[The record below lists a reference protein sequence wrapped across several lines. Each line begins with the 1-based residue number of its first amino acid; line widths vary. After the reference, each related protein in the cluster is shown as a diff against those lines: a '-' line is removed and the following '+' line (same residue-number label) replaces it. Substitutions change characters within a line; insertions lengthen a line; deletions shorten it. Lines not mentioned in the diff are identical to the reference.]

1 MGKIHFDLTLD
12 TKDFTASVRQA
23 EAAAGNLTRKVKS
36 EGDQMDAV
44 FKKLA
49 KGAASLG
56 VAFSAQQ
63 FVSNIVKIRGEFQQ
77 TEIAMETMLG
87 SADKADALISQLVQ
101 TAAKTPFGMTDITQG
116 AKQLL
121 AYGVASEEV
130 NDTLIRLG
138 NVASGLSIPL
148 NDLVYLYGTTM
159 TQGRV
164 FTQDMRQFMG
174 RGIPLADELAK
185 QFGVSKDKVN
195 ELVTAG
201 KVGFPEVKK
210 AIESMTN
217 EGGKF
222 YNLMEKQSSSLTGQ
236 ISNLEDAWDMMLND
250 LGEKIQG
257 IAGTGI
263 SIAGVLVENYEKV
276 GKVIVGVAA
285 SYGTYR
291 AALLAVAAAEKV
303 QAVQRLAAI
312 KHTTAM
318 SIATGALKKQMAGLS
333 AVMKTNPYVLLA
345 SAVVGVTAAI
355 FSFNKRQNEAVKTT
369 GDASRK
375 INEET
380 QALKELFDAAKD
392 QTKSE
397 KERADAI
404 DKINARYGDKLK
416 NLLSEKSSVDDLT
429 QAYQQLTAA
438 ITEKYLAE
446 VKESMVGKQQ
456 KKFTNAQNTLYGRVQ
471 NIAGKSG
478 LSQKQQGR
486 MTAQMQEWI
495 TKYGEYN
502 NATEVYDALTKIY
515 EDYGGKELSNN
526 AYSKLFGSIWDFKDT
541 QEQLDLAEKGY
552 NEYAVGYK
560 SVISAISN
568 EATKATAEQR
578 TSLSDIVKNLESMLA
593 KMKSLRAKAAKEGL
607 TEAEA
612 KELAQTSTEVD
623 EAKKKYKEYTGREY
637 GKTDNAISK
646 SNTALDKTRATSEKA
661 AARKLEDIENEVA
674 QAQINAMAN
683 GAEKTRKQRELDN
696 KLEIQQI
703 ERNKEDYINALVERA
718 RAIQDAEQEAA
729 AAKNGNGY
737 KKETFNEAGARKTAE
752 RSQGAQAYDTILAD
766 TRSRQEST
774 RLKAEADAMQE
785 YLIQYGTYEEKK
797 LNITQKYAALIAEAE
812 TEGGRMS
819 LVKQQEEELYE
830 LEQAYKKTAGA
841 IQDLFADLSHKSAKD
856 LNAIAD
862 EGEKALAFLKGS
874 EWSKDNA
881 FGISEETF
889 NQIKDDPSK
898 LKDIADA
905 IEQIRGKADDL
916 EPAFRKITEGIK
928 EFIKAGRGTEDFDK
942 SLSKIKSGV
951 GEITNAANFLSESF
965 SSVGD
970 ALGVE
975 WMTDAAS
982 GIDSAV
988 NVTETTMKGAEI
1000 GASFGPIG
1008 AAAGAA
1014 VGLVS
1019 SLATE
1024 IGKAHDA
1031 AKQKTIDKLAN
1042 DVAKLN
1048 DEYNDLADSI
1058 DKAYSVDKAD
1068 LIDQQNANLEAQN
1081 ANLEKMI
1088 KAEEGK
1094 KKSDK
1099 KQIEEWNKQINENNK
1114 QIEENIEK
1122 AQEAINGISFDSFRD
1137 KFKDALMD
1145 MEGSADDWADDVSD
1159 IIRNAMYD
1167 DLLKDFNE
1175 ESEPLLKELAE
1186 ALNEGDE
1193 ARIKET
1199 EKQLN
1204 ELYDKYKPQ
1213 AEKIDKNHGSNKS
1226 TRSATSK
1233 GIAQASQDSVDELN
1247 GRMTAIQSHT
1257 FSINNGVLSLVDT
1270 TSQMLARVT
1279 AIETNTG
1286 FLRDIERSVLEVRS
1300 EVENMRLHGIK
1311 VNV

>member
-12 TKDFTASVRQA
+12 TKDFTASIRQA

-56 VAFSAQQ
+56 IAFSAQQ
-63 FVSNIVKIRGEFQQ
+63 IVTNIVKIRGEFQQ

-87 SADKADALISQLVQ
+87 SADKANALISQLVQ
-101 TAAKTPFGMTDITQG
+101 TAAKTPFGMTEVTKG

-121 AYGVASEEV
+121 AYGVAAEEV
-130 NDTLIRLG
+130 NDTLVRLG
-138 NVASGLSIPL
+138 NIASGLSIPL

-185 QFGVSKDKVN
+185 QFGVSKDKVS

-210 AIESMTN
+210 AIEAMTN

-236 ISNLEDAWDMMLND
+236 WSNLKDAWDMMLND

-257 IAGTGI
+257 IAGTGM

-276 GKVIVGVAA
+276 GKVIIGVAA

-318 SIATGALKKQMAGLS
+318 SVATGVLKKQMAGLN

-345 SAVVGVTAAI
+345 SAVVGAAAAI

-369 GDASRK
+369 GEASRK

-397 KERADAI
+397 KERAEAI

-429 QAYQQLTAA
+429 RAYQQLTAA

-456 KKFTNAQNTLYGRVQ
+456 AKFNDAQNTLYGRIQ
-471 NIAGKSG
+471 NIAGDSG
-478 LSQKQQGR
+478 LPKKQQGR
-486 MTAQMQEWI
+486 MVAQMQEWV
-495 TKYGEYN
+495 TKYGKYN
-502 NATEVYDALTKIY
+502 DATEVYDALTKIY
-515 EDYGGKELSNN
+515 ENYRGKELSTR
-526 AYSKLFGSIWDFKDT
+526 ADGKLFGSIWDFKDT
-541 QEQLDLAEKGY
+541 QEQLDLAEKSY
-552 NEYAVGYK
+552 NEYAAGYK
-560 SVISAISN
+560 SVIDAIP
-568 EATKATAEQR
+568 KATQNAAEEQR
-578 TSLSDIVKNLESMLA
+578 TSLADIVKNLDSMLA
-593 KMKSLRAKAAKEGL
+593 KIKSLRAKAAKEGL

-612 KELAQTSTEVD
+612 KELEQTSAEVD
-623 EAKKKYKEYTGREY
+623 ETKKKYKEYTGREY
-637 GKTDNAISK
+637 GKTDNTISK
-646 SNTALDKTRATSEKA
+646 SNAALNKTRAAAEKA
-661 AARKLEDIENEVA
+661 TAREREDIENEVE
-674 QAQINAMAN
+674 QAQINALAN
-683 GAEKTRKQRELDN
+683 SSEKTRKQRALDS

-703 ERNKEDYINALVERA
+703 ERNKEDYIDALVERA
-718 RAIQDAEQEAA
+718 RAIHDAEQEAA
-729 AAKNGNGY
+729 AAKNGNDY
-737 KKETFNEAGARKTAE
+737 KKTTFNEAGARKTAE
-752 RSQGAQAYDTILAD
+752 GSQGAQAYDTILAE
-766 TRSRQEST
+766 TRSKQEST

-830 LEQAYKKTAGA
+830 LEQAYKKTASA

-862 EGEKALAFLKGS
+862 EGEKALAFLKGG
-874 EWSKDNA
+874 EWSKDNT
-881 FGISEETF
+881 FGISEEAF

-905 IEQIRGKADDL
+905 IEQIRDKADDL
-916 EPAFRKITEGIK
+916 EPAFKKITEGIK
-928 EFIKAGRGTEDFDK
+928 EFVKASKGTEDFDK
-942 SLSKIKSGV
+942 SLSKIKSGL
-951 GEITNAANFLSESF
+951 GEITNAAGFLSDTF

-975 WMTDAAS
+975 WMTDVAD
-982 GIDSAV
+982 GIDSAI
-988 NVTETTMKGAEI
+988 NVVDTTMKGAEI

-1019 SLATE
+1019 SLTTE
-1024 IGKAHDA
+1024 ISKAHDA

-1048 DEYNDLADSI
+1048 DEYNDLADSV

-1068 LIDQQNANLEAQN
+1068 LIEQQNANLEAQN

-1099 KQIEEWNKQINENNK
+1099 KQIEEWNKQIKENDK
-1114 QIEENIEK
+1114 KIDENAEK
-1122 AQEAINGISFDSFRD
+1122 AQEAINGISFDSFHD

-1145 MEGSADDWADDVSD
+1145 LEGDADSWADDVSD
-1159 IIRNAMYD
+1159 IIRDAMYEN
-1167 DLLKDFNE
+1167 LLKDFDE
-1175 ESEPLLKELAE
+1175 EAKPLLDELAE
-1186 ALNEGDE
+1186 AQKAGDYEWIKRIEAELNG
-1193 ARIKET
+1193 
-1199 EKQLN
+1199 
-1204 ELYDKYKPQ
+1204 LYDKYKHD
-1213 AEKIDKNHGSNKS
+1213 AGLIDENFGSDNS
-1226 TRSATSK
+1226 SRSATNK

-1286 FLRDIERSVLEVRS
+1286 FLRNIERSMHEVRS

>member
-12 TKDFTASVRQA
+12 TKDFTASIRQA
-23 EAAAGNLTRKVKS
+23 EAATGNLTRKIKS
-36 EGDQMDAV
+36 EGDQMDTV

-49 KGAASLG
+49 QGAASLG

-87 SADKADALISQLVQ
+87 SADKANVLISQLVQ

-121 AYGVASEEV
+121 AYGIASEEV
-130 NDTLIRLG
+130 NDTLTRLG
-138 NVASGLSIPL
+138 NIASGLSIPL

-164 FTQDMRQFMG
+164 FAQDMRQFMG

-185 QFGVSKDKVN
+185 QFGVSKDKVS

-210 AIESMTN
+210 AIEAMTD

-222 YNLMEKQSSSLTGQ
+222 FNLMEKQSSSLTGQ

-263 SIAGVLVENYEKV
+263 SIASVLVENYEKV
-276 GKVIVGVAA
+276 GKIVIGVAA

-291 AALLAVAAAEKV
+291 AALLAVAAAEKM

-312 KHTTAM
+312 KHITAM
-318 SIATGALKKQMAGLS
+318 SIATEALKKQMVGLNI
-333 AVMKTNPYVLLA
+333 AMKTNPYVLLA
-345 SAVVGVTAAI
+345 SAVVGVSAALWAMRDSASAAERAQRRFHKEQEDAAAKASESAKEIQKLLDTARDEYRSIIDRTEALIGLKNAYPSI
-355 FSFNKRQNEAVKTT
+355 FSQYDLEALKLADILELKQQIADEDRRRGKADLEARYLENEKAIRISDEIGYNPGIGAGTENSYNAQRERLKLRENYKNEAARRELPNYVAGISDMDTQ
-369 GDASRK
+369 SL
-375 INEET
+375 E
-380 QALKELFDAAKD
+380 QALLQARRANAGNGDFHISGGEVFGEL
-392 QTKSE
+392 
-397 KERADAI
+397 
-404 DKINARYGDKLK
+404 KLEGGE
-416 NLLSEKSSVDDLT
+416 LL
-429 QAYQQLTAA
+429 
-438 ITEKYLAE
+438 
-446 VKESMVGKQQ
+446 
-456 KKFTNAQNTLYGRVQ
+456 
-471 NIAGKSG
+471 
-478 LSQKQQGR
+478 
-486 MTAQMQEWI
+486 
-495 TKYGEYN
+495 
-502 NATEVYDALTKIY
+502 
-515 EDYGGKELSNN
+515 
-526 AYSKLFGSIWDFKDT
+526 
-541 QEQLDLAEKGY
+541 
-552 NEYAVGYK
+552 
-560 SVISAISN
+560 SVISAIDN
-568 EATKATAEQR
+568 E
-578 TSLSDIVKNLESMLA
+578 LA
-593 KMKSLRAKAAKEGL
+593 KRKIPIPSYREAYEAAEKEWKAAKAKLTAIERDKDRFTQKDYADAVKVEKASREAFEGL
-607 TEAEA
+607 GGSAKFINKSQNAILEANA
-612 KELAQTSTEVD
+612 AL
-623 EAKKKYKEYTGREY
+623 
-637 GKTDNAISK
+637 GKTRVA
-646 SNTALDKTRATSEKA
+646 AAKA
-661 AARKLEDIENEVA
+661 AARKLEDIENKSA
-674 QAQINAMAN
+674 QAQIDAMAN
-683 GAEKTRKQRELDN
+683 SAEKTHKQRELDD

-703 ERNKEDYINALVERA
+703 ERSKEDYIDALVERA
-718 RAIQDAEQEAA
+718 QAIHDAEQEVAT
-729 AAKNGNGY
+729 AKNGNDY
-737 KKETFNEAGARKTAE
+737 TKTTFDEAGARKDAE
-752 RSQGAQAYDTILAD
+752 ESLGAQTYNFILAN
-766 TRSRQEST
+766 TRSKQESA
-774 RLKAEADAMQE
+774 RLKAEAEAMQE

-819 LVKQQEEELYE
+819 LIKQQEEELYE
-830 LEQAYKKTAGA
+830 LEQMYKKTANA

-862 EGEKALAFLKGS
+862 EGERALAFLKGG

-905 IEQIRGKADDL
+905 IEQIRDKADNL
-916 EPAFRKITEGIK
+916 EPAFKKITEGIK
-928 EFIKAGRGTEDFDK
+928 EFVKAGNGTEGFNK
-942 SLSKIKSGV
+942 SLSKIKSGLD
-951 GEITNAANFLSESF
+951 EITNAANFLTDSF
-965 SSVGD
+965 NSVGD
-970 ALGVE
+970 ALGVK
-975 WMTDAAS
+975 WMTDVAN
-982 GIDSAV
+982 GFDSAT
-988 NVTETTMKGAEI
+988 NIAGTTMKGVEI

-1019 SLATE
+1019 SLTTE

-1031 AKQKTIDKLAN
+1031 AKQKTIEKLTN

-1068 LIDQQNANLEAQN
+1068 LIEQQNVNLEAQN

-1099 KQIEEWNKQINENNK
+1099 KQIEEWEKQIENNNK
-1114 QIEENIEK
+1114 QIEDNVEK
-1122 AQEAINGISFDSFRD
+1122 AQEAINGITFDAFRD

-1145 MEGSADDWADDVSD
+1145 MEGDADDWAEDVKD
-1159 IIRNAMYD
+1159 IIRDAMYEN
-1167 DLLKDFNE
+1167 LLKNFDE
-1175 ESEPLLKELAE
+1175 RAEPLLAELAKAQE
-1186 ALNEGDE
+1186 AGDE
-1193 ARIKET
+1193 SWVKGVEVM
-1199 EKQLN
+1199 LN
-1204 ELYDKYKPQ
+1204 NLYNDFKPR
-1213 AEKIDKNHGSNKS
+1213 AEEIDENYGSNNS
-1226 TRSATSK
+1226 SRSATNK
-1233 GIAQASQDSVDELN
+1233 GIAQASQGSVDELN

-1286 FLRDIERSVLEVRS
+1286 FLRDIERNMHEVRS
-1300 EVENMRLHGIK
+1300 DVEDMRLHGIK